1 MNFIARSIRNI
12 ISKTDLGYEPL
23 LRAEISKS
31 AILHNLKEIQKKTS
45 WQIAPVLK
53 SNAYGHG
60 LTQVAHIIENAKQ
73 GKVPF
78 LIVDSFYEALVL
90 RSDGIKT
97 PLLIIGYTPT
107 ETVVG
112 NTLKDISFTITSK
125 DQAYEIAANIKHS
138 VSFHIKIDTGMH
150 RQGIR
155 IDELDEVTTDLA
167 LNKHIHIDGACSHL
181 ADADGSDESFTK
193 LQIERWGIACQ
204 KVKHRFPTIRFFH
217 VSNTAG
223 AIFAKTILDL
233 APLTNTGRLGI
244 GLYGITPLLTEN
256 RSKLENLKPA
266 LQLFTSIS
274 GIKSVYPKE
283 KIGYGCTFTATKEM
297 RVATIPAGYYE
308 GIDRR
313 LSNKG
318 HLEVFDAGAWK
329 KVPIIARVSMN
340 ITIIDVTDVPGAQLH
355 SQVRIVSNTAGAGN
369 SFIEMAELI
378 GTIPYELMVKIPQ
391 HIRRVVVN

>member
-1 MNFIARSIRNI
+1 MKFIARTLRQLIGKN
-12 ISKTDLGYEPL
+12 DPGYEPL
-23 LRAEISKS
+23 LRAEISRS
-31 AILHNLKEIQKKTS
+31 AILNNLKEIQKKTS

-60 LTQVAHIIENAKQ
+60 LTQVAHIIESDKGSA
-73 GKVPF
+73 VPF
-78 LIVDSFYEALVL
+78 LIVDSYYEALVL
-90 RSDGIKT
+90 RNDGIKT

-107 ETVVG
+107 ETI
-112 NTLKDISFTITSK
+112 LSCDEKHISFTITSK
-125 DQAYEIAANIKHS
+125 DQAYEIAANIKFP
-138 VSFHIKIDTGMH
+138 VSLHIKIDTGMH

-167 LNKHIHIDGACSHL
+167 LNKYLHIDGACSHL

-204 KVKHRFPTIRFFH
+204 KVKHRFPGIRYFH

-223 AIFAKTILDL
+223 ATFAKTILDL

-274 GIKSVYPKE
+274 GVKSVYPKE
-283 KIGYGCTFTATKEM
+283 KVGYGCTFSATKEM

-318 HLEVFDAGAWK
+318 HLEIFDAGTWK

-340 ITIIDVTDVPGAQLH
+340 ITIIDVTDVAGAQLH

-369 SFIEMAELI
+369 TFVEMAELI

-391 HIRRVVVN
+391 HIRRVVVD